1 MVRAI
6 VGTLINIGLHK
17 ITIENFIQIIESQNR
32 ENAGFSVP
40 AHGLFLTNIE
50 YPYIKKMKAFDT
62 TLFKRILEYTKPYK
76 KRFYSVIVW
85 AILLAIFAALRPY
98 LLKNI
103 IDDYVLPKD
112 KNGFSLFVILM
123 ASSLILEVLS
133 QFYFVYWANW
143 LGQDIIKDIR
153 IKLFKHMTSFKIS
166 YFDHEPV
173 GKLVT
178 RSVSDIE
185 SIARI
190 FSQGLFMIISDL
202 LKMAVVLL
210 FMLYMNWKLTMIIL
224 AAMPI
229 LVYITRI
236 FQKKMQLAFEEV
248 RNQISN
254 LNTFVQERVT
264 GMKIVQL
271 FTRED
276 IELEKFKEINDKHRK
291 AWVKNVWYN
300 SIFFPIADII
310 SSLSL
315 SFIVY
320 YGAMLILNDDPLT
333 KQGDLFAF
341 TMYISI
347 FFTPLRQIA
356 DKFNE
361 MQMGM
366 IAAHRVFEVLDTN
379 DHIEDIGTEIAPKF
393 EGRINFKNVTF
404 GYKPDEDVLKSINLS
419 INEGKTIAIVG
430 ATGAGK
436 STIINLLNR
445 FYEIKSGTISIDGN
459 DITHYTLDSLRQ
471 QIAIVLQ
478 DVFLF
483 ADTIYNN
490 ITLNNLAIS
499 KEEVVAAAK
508 EIGAHEFIM
517 SLPNGYDYNVKERGN
532 MLSSGQRQ
540 LIAFLRAYVSKPSI
554 LILDEAT
561 SSIDVYLEELI
572 QKATETIT
580 KNRTSIVIAHRLATI
595 INADKIV
602 VLDKGIVVEEGT
614 HNQLLQKENGYY
626 RKLYDSQ
633 FVSREE
639 EI

>member
-1 MVRAI
+1 
-6 VGTLINIGLHK
+6 
-17 ITIENFIQIIESQNR
+17 
-32 ENAGFSVP
+32 
-40 AHGLFLTNIE
+40 
-50 YPYIKKMKAFDT
+50 MKSFDT
-62 TLFKRILEYTKPYK
+62 RLFKRILEYTKPYQ
-76 KRFYSVIVW
+76 KRYYSVIAW
-85 AILLAIFAALRPY
+85 AILLSIFAALRPY

-103 IDDYVLPKD
+103 VDNYIRTQDAKGLLFFVVIISVVL
-112 KNGFSLFVILM
+112 L
-123 ASSLILEVLS
+123 LEVLS
-133 QFYFVYWANW
+133 QFYFVFWANW

-153 IKLFKHMTSFKIS
+153 IKLFKHLTSFKMS

-202 LKMAVVLL
+202 LKMLVILC
-210 FMLYMNWKLTMIIL
+210 FMLFMNWKLSLIVV

-229 LVYITRI
+229 LIYATRV
-236 FQKKMQLAFEEV
+236 FQKKMQGAFEEV
-248 RNQISN
+248 RNQIAN
-254 LNTFVQERVT
+254 MNTFVQERVT

-271 FTRED
+271 FVRED
-276 IELEKFKEINDKHRK
+276 IELEKFKEINNKHRQ

-310 SSLSL
+310 SSLTL
-315 SFIVY
+315 SCIIW
-320 YGAMLILNDDPLT
+320 YGGINILNGDGLT
-333 KQGDLFAF
+333 SFGDLFAY
-341 TMYISI
+341 TMYIAI

-366 IAAHRVFEVLDTN
+366 IAANRVFEVLDTESN
-379 DHIEDIGTEIAPKF
+379 VQNTGTKAAPS
-393 EGRINFKNVTF
+393 FKGKIDFQNVTF
-404 GYKPDEDVLKSINLS
+404 GYKPDEDVLKNITLS
-419 INEGKTIAIVG
+419 VNEGETIAIVG

-445 FYEIKSGTISIDGN
+445 FYEIKSGTILIDN
-459 DITHYTLDSLRQ
+459 QDITSFELGSLRK
-471 QIAIVLQ
+471 QIAVVLQ

-483 ADTIYNN
+483 ADTIFNN
-490 ITLNNLAIS
+490 ITLNNNNIS
-499 KEEVVAAAK
+499 RETVIAASK
-508 EIGAHEFIM
+508 EIGAHGFIM
-517 SLPNGYDYNVKERGN
+517 SLPSGYDYNVKERGN

-540 LIAFLRAYVSKPSI
+540 LIAFLRAYVSNPSI
-554 LILDEAT
+554 LVLDEAT
-561 SSIDVYLEELI
+561 SSIDNYLEELI

-580 KNRTSIVIAHRLATI
+580 KNRTSIVIAHRLATV

-602 VLDKGIVVEEGT
+602 VLDKGKIVEEGM
-614 HNQLLQKENGYY
+614 HNELLLNENGFY

-633 FVSREE
+633 FVKQETE
-639 EI
+639 L